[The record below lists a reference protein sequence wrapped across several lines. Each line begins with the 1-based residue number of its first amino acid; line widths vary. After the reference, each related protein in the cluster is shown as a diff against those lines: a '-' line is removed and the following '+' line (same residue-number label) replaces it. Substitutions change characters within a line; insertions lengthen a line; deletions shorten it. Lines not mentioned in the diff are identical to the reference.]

1 MNILFIGNSYT
12 YFHDL
17 PAVFAALANENG
29 KNVTAF
35 SVTRGGRELRQFMNA
50 EDDATKELAGVL
62 ADNPPFDAVFLQEQ
76 SMLPYRDYDAFFGGA
91 KHVAEMIRAA
101 GAKRLCFYVTWGRRP
116 GCSDLN
122 EMGWTHDTMT
132 AGLSD
137 AYTRAAEV
145 LNAECAY
152 VGAAFHEI
160 VVSHPEIE
168 LYDPDGSHPS
178 YTGTCLAAMV
188 MYKTVFG
195 EMPIKAESLK
205 LDEETLRVFHDTLTT
220 L

>member
-101 GAKRLCFYVTWGRRP
+101 GAKRLCFYVTWGRKP
-116 GCSDLN
+116 GCPDLD

-160 VVSHPEIE
+160 IISHPEIE

-178 YTGTCLAAMV
+178 YVGTCLAAMV

-195 EMPIKAESLK
+195 EIAEMTESLK
-205 LDEETLRVFHDTLTT
+205 LDAETISVFEKAMG
-220 L
+220 

>member
-29 KNVTAF
+29 KSLTAH
-35 SVTRGGRELRQFMNA
+35 SVTRGGRELRQFKNA
-50 EDDATKELAGVL
+50 EDDATQELGRGL

-76 SMLPYRDYDAFFGGA
+76 SMLPYLDYDAFFGGA
-91 KHVAEMIRAA
+91 KHVAETVRAA
-101 GAKRLCFYVTWGRRP
+101 GAKRLCFYVTWGRKA
-116 GCSDLN
+116 GCPDLD
-122 EMGWTHDTMT
+122 EVGWTHDTMT
-132 AGLSD
+132 VGLSD
-137 AYTRAAEV
+137 AYTRAAGV

-160 VVSHPEIE
+160 VISHPEIE

-178 YTGTCLAAMV
+178 YIGTCLAALV

-195 EMPIKAESLK
+195 KMPEMMESYK
-205 LDEETLRVFHDTLTT
+205 LDAVVTT
-220 L
+220 CLADAVR

>member
-12 YFHDL
+12 YFNDL
-17 PAVFAALANENG
+17 PALFSALAEENG
-29 KNVTAF
+29 HEVNVQ
-35 SVTRGGRELRQFMNA
+35 SVTQGGRRLHQFKDA
-50 EDDATKELAGVL
+50 DDAYTKQLCDVLAG
-62 ADNPPFDAVFLQEQ
+62 NPAFDAVILQEQ
-76 SMLPYRDYDAFFGGA
+76 SMLPYRDYDAFFDGA
-91 KHVAEMIRAA
+91 SHVAGMVRAA

-116 GCSDLN
+116 DCPTLD

-132 AGLSD
+132 AGLHD
-137 AYTRAAEV
+137 AYFRAAEA
-145 LNAECAY
+145 LSMECAD
-152 VGAAFHEI
+152 VGAVFHEI

-195 EMPIKAESLK
+195 ESAGKTESLK
-205 LDEETLRVFHDTLTT
+205 LDAGILRVLHDTLTA

>member
-1 MNILFIGNSYT
+1 
-12 YFHDL
+12 
-17 PAVFAALANENG
+17 
-29 KNVTAF
+29 
-35 SVTRGGRELRQFMNA
+35 
-50 EDDATKELAGVL
+50 
-62 ADNPPFDAVFLQEQ
+62 
-76 SMLPYRDYDAFFGGA
+76 MLPYRDYDAFFGGA
-91 KHVAEMIRAA
+91 KHVAETVRAA
-101 GAKRLCFYVTWGRRP
+101 GAKRLCFYVTWGRKP
-116 GCSDLN
+116 GCPDLD

-132 AGLSD
+132 AGMSD

-178 YTGTCLAAMV
+178 YVGTCLAAMV

-195 EMPIKAESLK
+195 EIAGKMESLK
-205 LDEETLRVFHDTLTT
+205 LDAGILRVLHDALTA